1 MSGHVLAARLDS
13 AGDVLVTGPAIH
25 AIAARADKLTFL
37 AGPRGRAA
45 AQLLPGVDE
54 VLEFAAGWVDFDRPP
69 VTARVIDDLV
79 AAVAARQIDEAL
91 IFTSFHQSPLP
102 LALVLRMAAVPRI
115 CAISTDYPGS
125 LLDVRHAVD
134 EDVPEPI
141 RALSLAA
148 AAGYPSADSALAVRD
163 ELPDVRALTGEPG
176 YVVVHPGA
184 AVPARRMSARRSRS
198 MVAALAEAGHR
209 VLVTGGP
216 GETALTATVSGNHAL
231 DLGGATDLPM
241 LAAVLRGARVVVAP
255 NTAAAHLAAA
265 VGTPVV
271 SLFAPVVPAR
281 RWAPHQVPCLVLG
294 DQSAPC
300 AGSRARDCPIP
311 GHPCL
316 DNIPDA
322 AVIAAVDE
330 LATAAVRSSVALPGR
345 TPA

>member
-13 AGDVLVTGPAIH
+13 AGDVLVTGPAIR
-25 AIAARADKLTFL
+25 AVAARADKLTFL

-79 AAVAARQIDEAL
+79 AAIAARQIDEAL

-198 MVAALAEAGHR
+198 MVAALADAGHR

-216 GETALTATVSGNHAL
+216 GETELTATVSGDHAL

-300 AGSRARDCPIP
+300 ADSRARDCPIP

-316 DNIPDA
+316 DNITDA

-330 LATAAVRSSVALPGR
+330 LATATVRSSAALPGR

>member
-13 AGDVLVTGPAIH
+13 AGDVLVTGPAIR
-25 AIAARADKLTFL
+25 AVAARADKLTFL

-79 AAVAARQIDEAL
+79 AAIVARQIDEAL

-198 MVAALAEAGHR
+198 MVAALADAGHR

-216 GETALTATVSGNHAL
+216 GETELTATVSGDHAL

-241 LAAVLRGARVVVAP
+241 LAAVLREARVVVAP

-271 SLFAPVVPAR
+271 WRFAPVVPPRRGGPPQGAR
-281 RWAPHQVPCLVLG
+281 RVGGGEKAPR
-294 DQSAPC
+294 
-300 AGSRARDCPIP
+300 AG
-311 GHPCL
+311 G
-316 DNIPDA
+316 
-322 AVIAAVDE
+322 
-330 LATAAVRSSVALPGR
+330 
-345 TPA
+345 PA

>member
-13 AGDVLVTGPAIH
+13 AGDVLVTGPAIR
-25 AIAARADKLTFL
+25 AVAARADKLTFL

-79 AAVAARQIDEAL
+79 AAIAARQIDEAL

-198 MVAALAEAGHR
+198 MVAALADAGHR

-216 GETALTATVSGNHAL
+216 GETELTATVSGDHAL

-241 LAAVLRGARVVVAP
+241 LAAVLREARVVVAP

-316 DNIPDA
+316 DNITDA

-330 LATAAVRSSVALPGR
+330 LATATVRSSAALPGR

>member
-13 AGDVLVTGPAIH
+13 AGDVLVTGPAIR
-25 AIAARADKLTFL
+25 AVAARADKLTFL

-79 AAVAARQIDEAL
+79 AAIVARQIDEAL

-198 MVAALAEAGHR
+198 MVAALADAGHR

-216 GETALTATVSGNHAL
+216 GETELTATVSGDHAL

-241 LAAVLRGARVVVAP
+241 LAAVLREARVVVAP

-316 DNIPDA
+316 DNITDA

-330 LATAAVRSSVALPGR
+330 LATAMVRSSAALPGR